1 MFTKK
6 ISVIIPAY
14 NIENLIEKCLD
25 SVMGQTY
32 PKNLMEVIVVDDGS
46 TDGTYAKLEGYYEK
60 HKDDG
65 IKLRVLHQD
74 NGGSSSARNYGLSVA
89 SGDYIGFVDADD
101 YVDMHMYETL
111 MSAIENNGNGE
122 VMMAQASRDEIAES
136 GEKLPD
142 VCIPPHDTI
151 VVSGAEH
158 LRTLLMHTGDA
169 SYCTKL
175 TKKELFMGEEG
186 KFPVGELNEDFYLMI
201 HMLCK
206 VDKIAI
212 IPQQYYHVFYR
223 SGSNSRKKKEQKDY
237 FPPVFTD
244 IVRNSDV
251 AFGLVQSRFPE
262 LREVSVRFCLVQRLD
277 YLLHIPISQMN
288 SGNSFYKYDVVRYL
302 RKHIGDTFGNR
313 YLTKRDR
320 IYLILLTIAPRFVRQ
335 IHAKIRGID
344 NENM

>member
-14 NIENLIEKCLD
+14 NIEDLIEKCLD

-32 PKNLMEVIVVDDGS
+32 PGDLLEVIVVDDGS
-46 TDGTYAKLEGYYEK
+46 TDGTLAKLENYYEK
-60 HKDDG
+60 HKDG
-65 IKLRVLHQD
+65 NGPSLKVLHQD

-89 SGDYIGFVDADD
+89 SGDYVGFVDADD
-101 YVDMHMYETL
+101 YIDPHMYEDL
-111 MSAIENNGNGE
+111 MKVIEDNRDHG
-122 VMMAQASRDEIAES
+122 VVMAQASRDEIGES

-142 VCIPPHDTI
+142 VCIPPKEITI
-151 VVSGAEH
+151 LSGEEH

-175 TKKELFMGEEG
+175 TRRDLFEG
-186 KFPVGELNEDFYLMI
+186 KEGNFPVGELNEDFYLMI

-206 VDKIAI
+206 VEIIAI

-223 SGSNSRKKKEQKDY
+223 TGSNSRKKKEQKDY

-251 AFGLVQSRFPE
+251 AALLVDEKFPGLKEVATRFS
-262 LREVSVRFCLVQRLD
+262 LIQRLD
-277 YLLHIPISQMN
+277 YLLHIPISMMN
-288 SGNSFYKYDVVRYL
+288 KDNAFYRSEVVGFL
-302 RKHIGDTFGNR
+302 RKHIGDIMTNR
-313 YLTKRDR
+313 YLTKKNRS
-320 IYLILLTIAPRFVRQ
+320 YLLLLAAAPKLSRVL
-335 IHAKIRGID
+335 HARIRGID
-344 NENM
+344 NEA